1 MDDEDDRRSPEPGRR
16 EEDLWMLWANR
27 IKDVVLFMVGTYGF
41 IHQFFLTAPQHRDGV
56 ILSFA
61 ALLVGLPVASFID
74 AVRTHRKDHPDAP

>member
-41 IHQFFLTAPQHRDGV
+41 IHQFFLTAPQHRDAI

-74 AVRTHRKDHPDAP
+74 AVRSQRKDYSDAP